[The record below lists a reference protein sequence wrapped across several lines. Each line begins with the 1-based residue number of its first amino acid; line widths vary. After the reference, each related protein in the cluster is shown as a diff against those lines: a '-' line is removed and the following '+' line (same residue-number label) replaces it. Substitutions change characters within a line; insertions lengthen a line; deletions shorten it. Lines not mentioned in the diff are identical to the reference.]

1 MDSFRDFLASDPR
14 SSAPKG
20 VSTVSELSSLGKTS
34 SRRKEKLIAR
44 KAVVVQIFVL
54 TKHRPLQTVAT
65 SFLLLAGTTIFT
77 PLFVTKAIAQTSV
90 YQNTT
95 SSNQTGTLST
105 FQSDSPAVNFDIP
118 AGSLSDALVTFS
130 TQAHIPLTSQAPM
143 LAGKTTTGL
152 HGNFA
157 PSEALSLLLQGT
169 GLTHVQTGVHAEKI
183 IPASSAI
190 MLGPVRVGGVVQN
203 RVPSTAMIGN
213 LPPTLPG
220 GEIARGGQLGM
231 LGNKDVMDT
240 PFSTTSYTAE
250 FIQSRQ
256 IRNIRDALKDD
267 PSIRGTWA
275 TGSPGQEQMMIRGF
289 ALSSSGMSFAGLYG
303 MLSATSVLSEL
314 AERVEVLRGPSA
326 LMNGMSPD
334 GAIGGTVNIVPKRA
348 HDKAM
353 TQVEADY
360 TSNQQFG
367 GHADV
372 GRRFGKEKQLG
383 VRLNGMI
390 RSGPT
395 AVARSDLKT
404 ALVGAGVDLRLHKVR
419 LSADFGYQYREINGV
434 LPYFSLESGIPVPDT
449 GKVQRNMGPSWSYNR
464 GEDIFG
470 VFKGEVDL
478 FHNVTAYGSVG
489 VHDSTFEGVYPARVT
504 VSDKNGNATA
514 SRILATAEY
523 ERYITA
529 DLGARAKVE
538 TGPIVQNLAFSANRY
553 DTISDEAWG
562 FAGTGSPVNI
572 YTRSYIPNPDISV
585 ARDLPRYSS
594 STLSSL
600 AFADTVSALEKRIQI
615 TAGLRV
621 QRVQSSNFNTK
632 TGLKTSSY
640 DKTALSPAV
649 MAVFK
654 PLKNVSVYGNWIQG
668 IQQGSTVGRSYANA
682 GQIFPPYKSTQYEL
696 GVKVDLKKF
705 ILTFDVFQI
714 SQPSTVYD
722 VTTNIMSLNGE
733 QRNRGLELNIA
744 GEIVH
749 GLHATGGLMLL
760 DPVLKKTQ
768 GGLYDGQRASD
779 ASPVN
784 FNMGLDYSVP
794 FIKRFSVNTDI
805 IYTSSQYIEN
815 PSPRRSIPG
824 WVRLDMGARY
834 VIPNPASEAGKI
846 TLFLNVDNV
855 TNGRYWNSG
864 GYDSLTLGAPRTF
877 RFAVSADF

>member
-1 MDSFRDFLASDPR
+1 M
-14 SSAPKG
+14 G
-20 VSTVSELSSLGKTS
+20 VPTVSELSSLGKTS
-34 SRRKEKLIAR
+34 SRRKEKLAAR
-44 KAVVVQIFVL
+44 DVVVQISVF
-54 TKHRPLQTVAT
+54 TRQSPLQTVAT
-65 SFLLLAGTTIFT
+65 SFLILAGTTIFT
-77 PLFVTKAIAQTSV
+77 PLFVTKAIAQSSV
-90 YQNTT
+90 YQNRT
-95 SSNQTGTLST
+95 SGNQTGTLST
-105 FQSDSPAVNFDIP
+105 SHSASLTVNFDIP

-152 HGNFA
+152 HGSFA
-157 PSEALSLLLQGT
+157 PSEALSRLLQGT
-169 GLTHVQTGVHAEKI
+169 ELTHVQTSAHAEKI

-190 MLGPVRVGGVVQN
+190 MLGPVRVGGVIQN
-203 RVPSTAMIGN
+203 RVPSTAVIGN

-367 GHADV
+367 GHADI

-395 AVARSDLKT
+395 SVARSDLKT
-404 ALVGAGVDLRLHKVR
+404 ALVGTGVDLQLHRVR
-419 LSADFGYQYREINGV
+419 LSTDFGYQFREINGV
-434 LPYFSLESGIPVPDT
+434 QPYLSLVSGVPIPDA
-449 GKVQRNMGPSWSYNR
+449 GKVQRNMGPGPSWSYNR
-464 GEDIFG
+464 AEDIFG

-478 FHNVTAYGSVG
+478 FRDVTAYGSVG
-489 VHDSTFEGVYPARVT
+489 AHDSTFEGIYPASVT
-504 VSDKNGNATA
+504 LSDKNGNATT
-514 SRILATAEY
+514 SRPLATAEHD
-523 ERYITA
+523 RYITA
-529 DLGARAKVE
+529 DLGLRGKVK
-538 TGPIVQNLAFSANRY
+538 TGPIMQDFAFSANRY
-553 DTISDEAWG
+553 DTIRDMAWG
-562 FAGTGSPVNI
+562 FSKAGYPVNI
-572 YTRSYIPNPDISV
+572 YKRSYMYRPDISV
-585 ARDLPRYSS
+585 MQNLPRYSS

-600 AFADTVSALEKRIQI
+600 AFADTVSALEKRIQV
-615 TAGLRV
+615 TAGFRV
-621 QRVQSSNFNTK
+621 QRVQSTNFNTT
-632 TGLKTSSY
+632 TGLKTSGY

-654 PLKNVSVYGNWIQG
+654 PLENVSVYGNWIQG
-668 IQQGSTVGRSYANA
+668 LQQGITVGTSYANA
-682 GQIFPPYKSTQYEL
+682 GEIFSPYKSTQYEL
-696 GVKVDLKKF
+696 GVKADLKKF

-722 VTTNIMSLNGE
+722 VSTNIMSLNGE

-749 GLHATGGLMLL
+749 GLYATGGLMLL

-768 GGLYDGQRASD
+768 GGLYDGQRAPN

-784 FNMGLDYSVP
+784 FNMGLNYLIP
-794 FIKRFSVNTDI
+794 FAKGLSVNTDI

-834 VIPNPASEAGKI
+834 AMSNPVSEVGKI

-855 TNGRYWNSG
+855 TNERYWNSG
-864 GYDSLTLGAPRTF
+864 GYNNLTLGAPRTF